1 MENFTFTLST
11 AAVGISFMQFANPN
25 SLRNQYV
32 LGLSL
37 FLGIS
42 IPQYFVMSTDMNT
55 GHGPIRTGGGWVS
68 FVHYMSPCFSL
79 NLFLHFFFFLIS
91 NKSIINQ
98 TEKQKKANTRC
109 S

>member
-68 FVHYMSPCFSL
+68 FVHYMPPCFSL
-79 NLFLHFFFFLIS
+79 NLFLHFFF
-91 NKSIINQ
+91 
-98 TEKQKKANTRC
+98 
-109 S
+109 

>member
-68 FVHYMSPCFSL
+68 FVHYMPPCFSL
-79 NLFLHFFFFLIS
+79 NFFLHINASMLFISLNFSQHLIEG
-91 NKSIINQ
+91 KSF
-98 TEKQKKANTRC
+98 R
-109 S
+109 